1 MAKKTVKIQDRIKKN
16 VPDNEWFRNA
26 AKSLGFTSAEIVKD
40 LMPSTSDFLSY
51 NKSDA
56 MDLVKELRSNT
67 NGRNMIGRQF
77 QNIPQIK
84 AAADVL
90 KNARAD
96 IKSGKFYNMDRL
108 TEFDDDMDLEFGD
121 LFGEDGGVTFFDD
134 EEDSG
139 SQPSSQQPTV
149 IDTLPLAK
157 VISSSTEA
165 TVNTMIAVADQQMAF
180 QSEKLMF
187 DHRATT
193 SLLGGLSS
201 INDNLATLVQFNS
214 DSTAKYHAA
223 SLKFY
228 EESLEYF
235 KKAYDKPKE
244 EDIGFGADL
253 YTHTGGLKLSNYIKE
268 VKKNLADYKDE
279 NAMLSEIW
287 DTITNVDTIKGLAKN
302 PIGTIVPLIIKQ
314 KLPDLIKSTTKAVD
328 DSLSA
333 VIPAVLAKIN
343 SFDGSDNQM
352 LDNIYKI
359 FGSKAKLSYDVDLG
373 KYEKGAISW
382 DGESKKAL
390 VEVIPA
396 YLRRIESALTG
407 SDERIYNYDKGKF
420 AYASTIRDE
429 LEKEKREKEVSGFK
443 DTRSLM
449 RDVLSELRPSMGVRE
464 QFEKDM
470 DEYFATMTEKGSLIN
485 PFAYTNKHGV
495 KVDDISELG
504 LFDNDRER
512 AELMRR
518 VLKGL
523 STSDLT
529 KMATVGI
536 HDSRNNT
543 QRYMEKVRLNPT
555 LSGYSA
561 LYNDVDGENKAS
573 YKGGIIGKTDKFGL
587 TQLDYLRDIRSALI
601 NGIRVF
607 PDTQKRYRNWK
618 PNLALMNR
626 EREENKNARE
636 REKQENASTMFEE
649 MNLGNTG
656 DDLKT
661 ILARSEEEWKNIHK
675 RTNKSVE
682 YDGNNKLIK
691 GANKLSSIINT
702 QVYNVLF
709 GDELTKDDARE
720 MVGKIAG
727 VAGGKSLLSSI
738 TGFFQDTVKGVGSYF
753 TGKPYVTSDGV
764 QVEGNPDSI
773 MGKIGSFFSGAFDK
787 AKNIKDSGIFSKITT
802 DFMDGFDQFKV
813 NLFGEKKLTESGESR
828 KQTFKEFADVIKPRL
843 PKAIGAGL
851 GSAMVK
857 TALASKLG
865 ILGSVLLPGG
875 PIGAALVGTSVSLL
889 SQSETFKKW
898 AFGDLGEDGSRSG
911 GVISKELQ
919 DKFKDNKKSLAKGA
933 GIGFISSFFLPG
945 GPITGALLG
954 MGGSIVA
961 KNEAFQEF
969 LYGKDFKDKK
979 KKSLMDGAFGKVY
992 RSMLGENANPKLATF
1007 LGASGMGIGLAQG
1020 VGLLPSFLLPGGPI
1034 MGSML
1039 GLAAGITASSD
1050 KFQNM
1055 LFGEKDV
1062 DGKRYGGLFTQLTNW
1077 FSTSFMQPLK
1087 IKATE
1092 INDKIYGFLKGKV
1105 FDPIIMAFEPIKQ
1118 AGKFLV
1124 EDAKNAI
1131 IESFTKVTDPVIQS
1145 FRDHVTK
1152 PLGDALKKVIVN
1164 PLKKIFKGIFSGIG
1178 KLAGAILTSPIKMI
1192 SAVGSAADRFN
1203 ERHVINDEKK
1213 RRRAEYEQDI
1223 QENGMTIGKWFKGF
1237 GVERISKEDREKLIN
1252 EKLGYRN
1259 GKSYKEAK
1267 KDKKQE
1273 LKEELA
1279 KRAEKRADLQR
1290 QFEEDKAFGKASGWK
1305 YASKSQKEKRDQELK
1320 EKSQWMQEK
1329 ALQEAQD
1336 TGEKVGKVSNTVDE
1350 VNKNTFQ
1357 AYNVLNDI
1365 YGLLKTN
1372 LKALGKKTGMN
1383 DVIDELREN
1392 GQSHADGLEE
1402 VPKDG
1407 YVAELHK
1414 GEMVVPSKPAGVLRN
1429 IFGNGASLINKLMG
1443 DEAKDR
1449 NDNALGLT
1457 DEEAEQRKELQDQD
1471 RKAKVSRKNVDFLQ
1485 NQLAAKKKEKEEK
1498 KWKDDILSA
1507 IHDVGDKVTAGAA
1520 AGASLFD
1527 KLKDL
1532 FSNMPS
1538 GIVNGIGSI
1547 LQGLGIG
1554 GSLATI
1560 AGVAMGKWVEYQN
1573 SEEYIT
1579 SRTDADGKQVF
1590 DNANYE
1596 IGKKFLNSGTRKAF
1610 MKPVNVVKEK
1620 IVDPLVDVGKK
1631 AYNSKTGQSIIKGT
1645 KNVGNKIATG
1655 AKSTVT
1661 KIDNYIN
1668 PKKTITGKSFLG
1680 TNYSY
1685 ATNVIDKSARKGIAK
1700 PLGAVSDTVKATKD
1714 NAKST
1719 VAKFIDVGKKALGF
1733 LAEKVAEK
1741 FPKVAKFIS
1750 KADTIFAKMLKNC
1763 NGIAKKFSKKIGAF
1777 LTSSALK
1784 SNPVGL
1790 ALDAVLAVG
1799 DFISGLTA
1807 GNAGNLFGVSKQNV
1821 DAKMRGITALL
1832 QTACNFSWMGVI
1844 WIINEITNSMF
1855 GINFIRSLAVWI
1867 YNAIPGDKIDTNDSD
1882 ISNCDSIESALG
1894 VLGVTADK
1902 MYLFKKGDGWK
1913 DFSKAKNEE
1922 FEGLI
1927 SAREQMEL
1935 ARLQYNL
1942 EHGTSLD
1949 SDAWVDKESQTLG
1962 GKVLDTISKPFKKTN
1977 AEKEAKYQKKVDKYS
1992 AKVAKYEEK
2001 VENSNFFT
2009 KGINKMLL
2017 NYNKKKLEKNEK
2029 KLTTYKNVN
2038 EKAKAKKSG
2047 NTTAPV
2053 EEYVNYNAASQ
2064 AENRTISSQRAA
2076 ELAAGLNLYSDGK
2089 LIQYDDEGNILT
2101 GDAGT
2106 GEDDPYGVNQAK
2118 KIEKEGKTKESKTAS
2133 KLLMR
2138 VGQNTLK
2145 SIKNYGT
2152 VIGKGLQFNVGLV
2165 SKAFKG
2171 AQEGLSKVAKKTS
2184 KIITKDS
2191 DKTSKDLTT
2200 ENKGLLSAVKNSF
2213 NKVKE
2218 KVQSITGSLSNIQIG
2233 SISLGDIGDSLT
2245 NGVKSV
2251 VEKVFG
2257 WLGLD
2262 DNNNNKKSTSSSSS
2276 NSSSNDSWFTK
2287 AGNTVKSWFN
2297 FGKSGS
2303 ETRTK
2308 SNRESGYI
2316 QPTSTTNNT
2325 SNTNN
2330 KFVFYSQS
2338 DSRWGNNRIGGT
2350 KRNMTQA
2357 GCGPTSLAMAI
2368 SQMTGE
2374 EITPDTIA
2382 RLGKDYLPGYSEYK
2396 LFPEIAKKFGMNY
2409 FDTADATEIM
2419 DSLKSGKPVILSGRT
2434 DGKGMT
2440 PYTKEGHIVVAN
2452 HADGNRVF
2460 INDPRGK
2467 EFSGYYD
2474 INTIMNGLN
2483 RGMVLSPSSQMNINK
2498 YSNGKVKG
2506 WKNPTEENP
2515 NRIPLLYGDSEFT
2528 NMEENLG
2535 GTPGQVRV
2543 ADRVLSYARAF
2554 LANTSKFKYSQ
2565 AQSKTTGRYGIDNN
2579 NIGADCSSFVSHV
2592 LSVAG
2597 DTGKISYLSQSFW
2610 DQAGYKVDDPQIGDV
2625 VCQEGHVGLYSG
2637 DGKYIHM
2644 SGRKDGIKESKAI
2657 QRGNNRHR
2665 GYKRLLKNP
2674 DAMVDATITGGNS
2687 LLGTVVATESGNPVT
2702 SGGGTTGAVGGS
2714 QSSGSSVEQMGV
2726 FAKMGNAANNLMAS
2740 IFNGKQVDMY
2750 ASADPANTTAPG
2762 GTVDIS
2768 GSPNTRRAVWDF
2780 FTGMGY
2786 SKEATAG
2793 IMGNFQQ
2800 ESGIDP
2806 KIIQG
2811 GGKGPA
2817 AGIAQWENYNKKS
2830 ARWADLNNYAQSK
2843 GKDWTDLQTQLEFVH
2858 KELEGSAPDT
2868 YTASLLKK
2876 RGGIEK
2882 LKSLTNVKDAVH
2894 MFEETFERAG
2904 KPMWEKRYK
2913 YADSIY
2919 NEFANSS
2926 NAGAGGYATATSAE
2940 NAPTDGSIPSSMNGW
2955 AYYKQ
2960 TDPKW
2965 QNGANGRIGKQGC
2978 GMSSHAMM
2986 LTTMFGKEITPVTVG
3001 EWAIKRGQWPGGMS
3015 WTMPST
3021 IAKTFN
3027 LDMPLSIEKSNGAS
3041 NADLDK
3047 VKAEIKA
3054 GRPVILSG
3062 VGKSKDLNTPFTTG
3076 GHIVLAVGV
3085 DGQNRLI
3092 INDPRGPQYTKA
3104 YEDSGVMDI
3113 GTGLRGAWSFEKTG
3127 GSIIPTDWT
3136 TGSDFAATPGTSGG
3150 LTGDASS
3157 APSIDQMGVFA
3168 KMGNAANNLMASIF
3182 NGKQVDMYASN
3193 TGTTTTGGTPLSG
3206 GDFIGKVSSKYEVSY
3221 PTNRGDF
3228 ISNGAAWG
3236 DPGGTSYGLPQFATN
3251 TGSAKS
3257 FAKWISGKVD
3267 TNLGTLTPNTSAYN
3281 SEWKAIPNKIGM
3293 DKFEQL
3299 QGEYAFQLL
3308 GEPFGNKWLSATGLT
3323 MKNRGFQ
3330 EMLYSAGIQHGPG
3343 TAKKYATGI
3352 TSSMSDEAVVDKFY
3366 DNRGELNST
3375 NGSVKASLKKR
3386 FAKEREDIKALLG
3399 TPVASTSKGDAGMGE
3414 GDGKTYWA
3422 NTPKTTPK
3430 AKHTGPTITRA
3441 DKAAYAN
3448 AKRAIDKLDR
3458 QITNSMNNTT
3468 VSNSRD
3474 YANILKAI
3482 VEQLQAISNNTADTA
3497 KGVSNIEIVSAN
3509 EPVYGGSGTVSG
3521 NKRNKTIDTR
3531 QANNNTGY
3539 DIARKMAS
3547 YK

>member
-40 LMPSTSDFLSY
+40 LMPATSDFLSY

-56 MDLVKELRSNT
+56 VDLVKELRSNT

-77 QNIPQIK
+77 KNIPQIK
-84 AAADVL
+84 AAVDVL
-90 KNARAD
+90 NNARAD

-108 TEFDDDMDLEFGD
+108 SEFDDDMDFEFGD

-134 EEDSG
+134 EEDLE

-157 VISSSTEA
+157 VVSSSTEA

-187 DHRATT
+187 DHRATS
-193 SLLGGLSS
+193 SLLGGISS

-228 EESLEYF
+228 EESLDYF
-235 KKAYDKPKE
+235 KKVYDNPKE
-244 EDIGFGADL
+244 EDIGFGTDL
-253 YTHTGGLKLSNYIKE
+253 YTHTGGLKLSNYMKE

-279 NAMLSEIW
+279 NAMLGEIW

-314 KLPDLIKSTTKAVD
+314 KLPDVIKSTTKAVD

-343 SFDGSDNQM
+343 TFDGNDNQM
-352 LDNIYKI
+352 LDTIYKI

-407 SDERIYNYDKGKF
+407 SDERIYNFDKGKF
-420 AYASTIRDE
+420 AYASTIRDDI
-429 LEKEKREKEVSGFK
+429 EKEKREKEVSGFK

-449 RDVLSELRPSMGVRE
+449 RNVLSELRPSMEVRE

-470 DEYFATMTEKGSLIN
+470 DEYFAAMTEKGSLIN

-495 KVDDISELG
+495 EVDDISELG

-561 LYNDVDGENKAS
+561 LYNDVDGENKVS
-573 YKGGIIGKTDKFGL
+573 YKGGILGKTDMFGL

-607 PDTQKRYRNWK
+607 PDTQKRYRNWQ

-626 EREENKNARE
+626 EREENRTVRE
-636 REKQENASTMFEE
+636 REERENAPTMFEE

-656 DDLKT
+656 DDLRT
-661 ILARSEEEWKNIHK
+661 ILARSEEEWENIHK
-675 RTNKSVE
+675 KTNGTVE
-682 YDGNNKLIK
+682 YDGDNKLIK

-709 GDELTKDDARE
+709 GDELTEDDARE

-727 VAGGKSLLSSI
+727 VGGGKSLLSSI
-738 TGFFQDTVKGVGSYF
+738 TGFFKDTVKGVGSYF

-773 MGKIGSFFSGAFDK
+773 MGKISSFFSGAFDK
-787 AKNIKDSGIFSKITT
+787 AKDIKNSGIFSKITT

-813 NLFGEKKLTESGESR
+813 NLFGEKKLTESGENR

-851 GSAMVK
+851 GSAMIK

-1092 INDKIYGFLKGKV
+1092 LNDKLYGFLKGKV

-1118 AGKFLV
+1118 AGKFLI

-1203 ERHVINDEKK
+1203 ERHVIKDEKK

-1252 EKLGYRN
+1252 EKLSYRN
-1259 GKSYKEAK
+1259 GKTYKEAK

-1305 YASKSQKEKRDQELK
+1305 YASKSQKEKREQELK

-1365 YGLLKTN
+1365 YGLLKDN
-1372 LKALGKKTGMN
+1372 LKALGKKTGMS
-1383 DVIDELREN
+1383 DVIDELRDK

-1429 IFGNGASLINKLMG
+1429 IFGSGASLISKMMS

-1507 IHDVGDKVTAGAA
+1507 IHGVGDKVTAGAA

-1560 AGVAMGKWVEYQN
+1560 AGPLMGKWADYQN

-1610 MKPVNVVKEK
+1610 AKPIKVAKEK
-1620 IVDPLVDVGKK
+1620 IVDPIVDVGKK

-1685 ATNVIDKSARKGIAK
+1685 ATDVIDKSARKGIAK
-1700 PLGAVSDTVKATKD
+1700 PLGAVSDAVKATKD

-1719 VAKFIDVGKKALGF
+1719 VAKFIDVAKKALGF
-1733 LAEKVAEK
+1733 LSEKVAEK

-1763 NGIAKKFSKKIGAF
+1763 DDIVKKFSKKISSF

-1821 DAKMRGITALL
+1821 DGKMRGITAVL

-1902 MYLFKKGDGWK
+1902 MYLFKKGDEWK

-1962 GKVLDTISKPFKKTN
+1962 GKVLDTITKPFKKTN
-1977 AEKEAKYQKKVDKYS
+1977 AQKEAKYQKKVDKYS

-2001 VENSNFFT
+2001 VENSNFLT
-2009 KGINKMLL
+2009 KGWNKMLL

-2064 AENRTISSQRAA
+2064 AENQRISSQRAA
-2076 ELAAGLNLYSDGK
+2076 ELAAGLNLYSNGQ
-2089 LIQYDDEGNILT
+2089 LVQYDDEGNILT

-2106 GEDDPYGVNQAK
+2106 GEEDPYGVNQAK
-2118 KIEKEGKTKESKTAS
+2118 KIEKEGKTKESKTVS
-2133 KLLMR
+2133 KILMKS
-2138 VGQNTLK
+2138 GQNTLK
-2145 SIKNYGT
+2145 MIKNYGS

-2184 KIITKDS
+2184 KTITNDS
-2191 DKTSKDLTT
+2191 DKTSKELTT

-2218 KVQSITGSLSNIQIG
+2218 KVQGITGSLSNIQIG

-2245 NGVKSV
+2245 NGVKTV

-2257 WLGLD
+2257 WLGLGGEED
-2262 DNNNNKKSTSSSSS
+2262 TTTKSSSSTTKK
-2276 NSSSNDSWFTK
+2276 DESWLTK

-2316 QPTSTTNNT
+2316 QPTNTTNNT

-2419 DSLKSGKPVILSGRT
+2419 DSLKSGKPVILSGKT

-2452 HADGNRVF
+2452 HVDGNRVF

-2474 INTIMNGLN
+2474 ISTIMNGLN
-2483 RGMVLSPSSQMNINK
+2483 RGMVLSPSAQMNVNK
-2498 YSNGKVKG
+2498 YSNGKVEG

-2565 AQSKTTGRYGIDNN
+2565 AQSNTTGRYGIDNN

-2610 DQAGYKVDDPQIGDV
+2610 DEAGYKVDDPQIGDV
-2625 VCQEGHVGLYSG
+2625 VCQQGHVGLYSG

-2657 QRGNNRHR
+2657 QRGNNKHR
-2665 GYKRLLKNP
+2665 GYKRVLKNP

-2702 SGGGTTGAVGGS
+2702 SGGGTPADGTTGSIGGS
-2714 QSSGSSVEQMGV
+2714 QPSGVEQMGV
-2726 FAKMGNAANNLMAS
+2726 FAKLGNIGNNLMAS
-2740 IFNGKQVDMY
+2740 IFNGKEVDMY
-2750 ASADPANTTAPG
+2750 ASAAPADTTSTPG

-2830 ARWADLNNYAQSK
+2830 ARWADLNKYAQSK

-2876 RGGIEK
+2876 RGGVEK

-2904 KPMWEKRYK
+2904 KPMWENRYK
-2913 YADSIY
+2913 YANSIY

-2926 NAGAGGYATATSAE
+2926 NAGAGGYATATAAE
-2940 NAPTDGSIPSSMNGW
+2940 TAPTDGSIPSSMNGW

-2965 QNGANGRIGKQGC
+2965 QNGANGRVGKQGC

-3001 EWAIKRGQWPGGMS
+3001 EWAIKNGQWPGGMS
-3015 WTMPST
+3015 WTMPPS

-3062 VGKSKDLNTPFTTG
+3062 TGKSKDLNTPFTTG

-3113 GTGLRGAWSFEKTG
+3113 GTGLRGAWSFEKTS

-3136 TGSDFAATPGTSGG
+3136 TGSDFAATPGAIGI
-3150 LTGDASS
+3150 TGDTSS
-3157 APSIDQMGVFA
+3157 VAAPSIDQMGVFA
-3168 KMGNAANNLMASIF
+3168 KMGNIGNNLMASIF
-3182 NGKQVDMYASN
+3182 NGKQVDMYGSTSTSPSSGTPA
-3193 TGTTTTGGTPLSG
+3193 TGTGKFPTYNLNDAQLKGIANILQHEQPGYEGMQAEASLMANLVDMSGDDKATVDNLVKKATGGW
-3206 GDFIGKVSSKYEVSY
+3206 FAKGKSRFNNPGNPNETAMDAARKVLIEGKRTVPRYVNEHDCFSDLTSVTTDGKSIKPSDRSAYK
-3221 PTNRGDF
+3221 PHNTK
-3228 ISNGAAWG
+3228 ISNRYGAKGIFHSFPNSESDPFYYTSEENRKKWG
-3236 DPGGTSYGLPQFATN
+3236 DDCY
-3251 TGSAKS
+3251 
-3257 FAKWISGKVD
+3257 
-3267 TNLGTLTPNTSAYN
+3267 TP
-3281 SEWKAIPNKIGM
+3281 
-3293 DKFEQL
+3293 
-3299 QGEYAFQLL
+3299 
-3308 GEPFGNKWLSATGLT
+3308 
-3323 MKNRGFQ
+3323 
-3330 EMLYSAGIQHGPG
+3330 
-3343 TAKKYATGI
+3343 
-3352 TSSMSDEAVVDKFY
+3352 
-3366 DNRGELNST
+3366 
-3375 NGSVKASLKKR
+3375 
-3386 FAKEREDIKALLG
+3386 
-3399 TPVASTSKGDAGMGE
+3399 TPPGDAGMGE

-3422 NTPKTTPK
+3422 NVPKTTP
-3430 AKHTGPTITRA
+3430 AKVSYTKEHQLTGA
-3441 DKAAYAN
+3441 DKAAYVN
-3448 AKRAIDKLDR
+3448 AKRAVDKLNR
-3458 QITNSMNNTT
+3458 QMTTNMNNQGTT
-3468 VSNSRD
+3468 APKD
-3474 YANILKAI
+3474 YADILAAI
-3482 VEQLQAISNNTADTA
+3482 VEQLQAISNNTANTA
-3497 KGVSNIEIVSAN
+3497 KGISEIEIVSAN
-3509 EPVYGGSGTVSG
+3509 EPVYGGSRPMSG
-3521 NKRNKTIDTR
+3521 NTKNKSIDTR
-3531 QANNNTGY
+3531 QANSNTGY

>member
-51 NKSDA
+51 NKSDT
-56 MDLVKELRSNT
+56 MDLIKELRSNT

-108 TEFDDDMDLEFGD
+108 TEFDDDMDFEFGD

-134 EEDSG
+134 EEGSG

-187 DHRATT
+187 DHRATS

-244 EDIGFGADL
+244 EDIGFGVDL
-253 YTHTGGLKLSNYIKE
+253 YTHTGGLKLSNYMKE
-268 VKKNLADYKDE
+268 IKKNLADYKDE

-314 KLPDLIKSTTKAVD
+314 KLPDVIKSTTKAVD

-333 VIPAVLAKIN
+333 IIPAVLAKIN
-343 SFDGSDNQM
+343 SFDGNDNQM
-352 LDNIYKI
+352 LDTIYKI

-429 LEKEKREKEVSGFK
+429 IEKEKREKEVSGFK

-449 RDVLSELRPSMGVRE
+449 RNVLSELRPSMEVRE

-470 DEYFATMTEKGSLIN
+470 DEYFSAMTQKGSLIN
-485 PFAYTNKHGV
+485 PFTYTNKHGV
-495 KVDDISELG
+495 EVDDISELG
-504 LFDNDRER
+504 LFDNDNER

-536 HDSRNNT
+536 HDSRNDT
-543 QRYMEKVRLNPT
+543 QRYMEKIRLNPT

-561 LYNDVDGENKAS
+561 LYNDVEDENRIS
-573 YKGGIIGKTDKFGL
+573 YKGDILGKTDKFGL

-607 PDTQKRYRNWK
+607 PDTQKRYRNWQ

-626 EREENKNARE
+626 EREENRTVRE
-636 REKQENASTMFEE
+636 REERENAPTMFEE

-656 DDLKT
+656 DDLRT
-661 ILARSEEEWKNIHK
+661 ILARSEKEWENIHK
-675 RTNKSVE
+675 RTNGTVE
-682 YDGNNKLIK
+682 YDGDNKLIK

-709 GDELTKDDARE
+709 GNELTEDDARE

-727 VAGGKSLLSSI
+727 VGGGKSLLSSI
-738 TGFFQDTVKGVGSYF
+738 TGFFKDTVKGVGSYF

-773 MGKIGSFFSGAFDK
+773 MGKISSFFSGAFDK
-787 AKNIKDSGIFSKITT
+787 ARDVKNSGIFSKITT

-813 NLFGEKKLTESGESR
+813 SLFGEKKLTESGENR
-828 KQTFKEFADVIKPRL
+828 KQTFKEFADIIKPRI

-851 GSAMVK
+851 GSAMIK

-961 KNEAFQEF
+961 KNDAFQEF

-979 KKSLMDGAFGKVY
+979 KKSLMDGVFGKVY

-1077 FSTSFMQPLK
+1077 FNTSFMQPLK

-1092 INDKIYGFLKGKV
+1092 INDKLYGFLKGKV

-1203 ERHVINDEKK
+1203 ERHVIKDEKK

-1237 GVERISKEDREKLIN
+1237 GVEHISKKDREKLIN
-1252 EKLGYRN
+1252 EKLSYRN
-1259 GKSYKEAK
+1259 GKTYKEAK

-1305 YASKSQKEKRDQELK
+1305 YASKSQKEKREQELK

-1365 YGLLKTN
+1365 YGLLKDN
-1372 LKALGKKTGMN
+1372 LKALGKKTGMS
-1383 DVIDELREN
+1383 DVIDELRDK

-1429 IFGNGASLINKLMG
+1429 IFGSGASLISKMMG

-1507 IHDVGDKVTAGAA
+1507 IHGVGDKVTAGAA

-1560 AGVAMGKWVEYQN
+1560 AGLLMGKWADYQN

-1610 MKPVNVVKEK
+1610 AKPIKVAKEK
-1620 IVDPLVDVGKK
+1620 IVDPIVDVGKK
-1631 AYNSKTGQSIIKGT
+1631 AYNSKTSQSIIKGT
-1645 KNVGNKIATG
+1645 KNAGNKIATG

-1685 ATNVIDKSARKGIAK
+1685 ATDVIDKSARKGIAK
-1700 PLGAVSDTVKATKD
+1700 PLGAVSDAVKATKD

-1719 VAKFIDVGKKALGF
+1719 VAKFIDVAKKALGF
-1733 LAEKVAEK
+1733 LSEKVAEK

-1750 KADTIFAKMLKNC
+1750 KADNIFAKILKNC
-1763 NGIAKKFSKKIGAF
+1763 DGVVKKFSKKIGSF

-1821 DAKMRGITALL
+1821 DGKMRGITAVL

-1855 GINFIRSLAVWI
+1855 GVNFIRSLAVWI

-1902 MYLFKKGDGWK
+1902 IYLFKKGDEWK

-1962 GKVLDTISKPFKKTN
+1962 GKVLDTITKPFKKTN
-1977 AEKEAKYQKKVDKYS
+1977 AQKEAKYQKKVDKYS
-1992 AKVAKYEEK
+1992 ANVAKYEEK
-2001 VENSNFFT
+2001 VENSNFLT
-2009 KGINKMLL
+2009 KGWNKMLL

-2053 EEYVNYNAASQ
+2053 EEYVNYNAATQ
-2064 AENRTISSQRAA
+2064 AENQRISSQRAA
-2076 ELAAGLNLYSDGK
+2076 ELAAGLNLYSNGQ

-2106 GEDDPYGVNQAK
+2106 GEEDPYGVNQAK
-2118 KIEKEGKTKESKTAS
+2118 KIEKEGKTKESKTVS
-2133 KLLMR
+2133 KILMKS
-2138 VGQNTLK
+2138 GQNTLK
-2145 SIKNYGT
+2145 MIKNYGS

-2184 KIITKDS
+2184 KTITNDS
-2191 DKTSKDLTT
+2191 DKTSKELTT

-2218 KVQSITGSLSNIQIG
+2218 KVQGITGSLSNIQVG

-2245 NGVKSV
+2245 NGVKTV

-2257 WLGLD
+2257 WLGLGGEED
-2262 DNNNNKKSTSSSSS
+2262 TTTSSSSS
-2276 NSSSNDSWFTK
+2276 TAKKDENILTK
-2287 AGNTVKSWFN
+2287 AGNTIKSWFN

-2316 QPTSTTNNT
+2316 QPANTTNNT

-2419 DSLKSGKPVILSGRT
+2419 DSLKSGKPVILSGKT

-2452 HADGNRVF
+2452 HVDGNRVF

-2483 RGMVLSPSSQMNINK
+2483 RGMVLSPSAQMNVNK
-2498 YSNGKVKG
+2498 YSNGKVEG

-2565 AQSKTTGRYGIDNN
+2565 AQSNTTGRHGIDNN

-2597 DTGKISYLSQSFW
+2597 DTGKIAYLSQSFW
-2610 DQAGYKVDDPQIGDV
+2610 DEAGYKVDDPQIGDV
-2625 VCQEGHVGLYSG
+2625 VCQQGHVGLYSG

-2644 SGRKDGIKESKAI
+2644 SGKKDGIKESKAI
-2657 QRGNNRHR
+2657 QRGNNPHR
-2665 GYKRLLKNP
+2665 GYKRVLKNP

-2702 SGGGTTGAVGGS
+2702 SGGGTIGTPADGTTGSIGGS
-2714 QSSGSSVEQMGV
+2714 QSSGVEQMGV
-2726 FAKMGNAANNLMAS
+2726 FAKLGNIGNNLMAS
-2740 IFNGKQVDMY
+2740 IFNGKEVDMY
-2750 ASADPANTTAPG
+2750 ASAAPADTTGTVTTPG

-2830 ARWADLNNYAQSK
+2830 ARWADLNKYAQSK

-2868 YTASLLKK
+2868 YTATLLKK

-2904 KPMWEKRYK
+2904 KPMWENRYK
-2913 YADSIY
+2913 YANSIY

-2926 NAGAGGYATATSAE
+2926 NAGAGGYATATAAE
-2940 NAPTDGSIPSSMNGW
+2940 TAPTDGSIPSSMNGW

-2965 QNGANGRIGKQGC
+2965 QNGANGRVGKQGC

-3001 EWAIKRGQWPGGMS
+3001 EWAIKHGQWPGGMA
-3015 WTMPST
+3015 WTMPPS

-3062 VGKSKDLNTPFTTG
+3062 RGKSKDLNTPFTTG

-3104 YEDSGVMDI
+3104 YDDSGVMDI
-3113 GTGLRGAWSFEKTG
+3113 GTGLRGAWSFEKTS

-3136 TGSDFAATPGTSGG
+3136 TGSDFAATPGATGG
-3150 LTGDASS
+3150 IPSITGDASS
-3157 APSIDQMGVFA
+3157 VAAPSIDQMGIFA
-3168 KMGNAANNLMASIF
+3168 KMGNIGNNLMASIF
-3182 NGKQVDMYASN
+3182 NGKQVDMYGSASTDTSSTPSSGTPA
-3193 TGTTTTGGTPLSG
+3193 TGTGKFPTYNLNDAQLKGVANILQHEQSGYEGMQAEASLMANLVDISGDDKATVDNLVKKATGGW
-3206 GDFIGKVSSKYEVSY
+3206 FAKGKSRFNNPGNPNETAMDAARKVLIEGKRTVPRYVNEHDCFSDLTSVTTDGKSIKPSDRSAYK
-3221 PTNRGDF
+3221 PHNTK
-3228 ISNGAAWG
+3228 ISNRYGAKGIFHSFPNSESDPFYYTSEENRKKWG
-3236 DPGGTSYGLPQFATN
+3236 DDCY
-3251 TGSAKS
+3251 
-3257 FAKWISGKVD
+3257 
-3267 TNLGTLTPNTSAYN
+3267 TP
-3281 SEWKAIPNKIGM
+3281 
-3293 DKFEQL
+3293 
-3299 QGEYAFQLL
+3299 
-3308 GEPFGNKWLSATGLT
+3308 
-3323 MKNRGFQ
+3323 
-3330 EMLYSAGIQHGPG
+3330 
-3343 TAKKYATGI
+3343 
-3352 TSSMSDEAVVDKFY
+3352 
-3366 DNRGELNST
+3366 
-3375 NGSVKASLKKR
+3375 
-3386 FAKEREDIKALLG
+3386 
-3399 TPVASTSKGDAGMGE
+3399 TPPGDAGMGE

-3422 NTPKTTPK
+3422 NTPKTSPTK
-3430 AKHTGPTITRA
+3430 VSYTKEHQLTGA
-3441 DKAAYAN
+3441 DKAAYVN
-3448 AKRAIDKLDR
+3448 AKRAVDR
-3458 QITNSMNNTT
+3458 LNRQMTTNMNNQGTPAPK
-3468 VSNSRD
+3468 D
-3474 YANILKAI
+3474 YANILAAI
-3482 VEQLQAISNNTADTA
+3482 VEQLQAISNNTANTA
-3497 KGVSNIEIVSAN
+3497 KGISEIEIVSAN
-3509 EPVYGGSGTVSG
+3509 EPVYGGSKPMSG
-3521 NKRNKTIDTR
+3521 NTKNKSIDTR
-3531 QANNNTGY
+3531 QANSNTGY

>member
-40 LMPSTSDFLSY
+40 LMPATSDFLSY

-56 MDLVKELRSNT
+56 VDLVKELRSNT

-77 QNIPQIK
+77 KNIPQIK

-90 KNARAD
+90 NNARAD

-108 TEFDDDMDLEFGD
+108 TEFDDDMDFEFGD

-157 VISSSTEA
+157 VVSSSTEA

-187 DHRATT
+187 DHRATS

-244 EDIGFGADL
+244 EEGIGFGTDL

-279 NAMLSEIW
+279 NAMLGEIW

-314 KLPDLIKSTTKAVD
+314 KLPDVIKSTTKAVD

-333 VIPAVLAKIN
+333 IIPAVLAKIN
-343 SFDGSDNQM
+343 SFDGNDNQM
-352 LDNIYKI
+352 LDTIYKI

-407 SDERIYNYDKGKF
+407 SDERIYNFDKGKF

-429 LEKEKREKEVSGFK
+429 IEKEKREKEVSGFK

-449 RDVLSELRPSMGVRE
+449 RNVLSELRPSMEVRE

-470 DEYFATMTEKGSLIN
+470 DEYFAAMTEKGSLIN
-485 PFAYTNKHGV
+485 PFTYTNKHGV
-495 KVDDISELG
+495 EVDDISELG
-504 LFDNDRER
+504 LFNNDRER

-561 LYNDVDGENKAS
+561 LYNDVDDENKVS
-573 YKGGIIGKTDKFGL
+573 YKGGILGKTDKFGL

-607 PDTQKRYRNWK
+607 PDTQKRYRNWQ

-626 EREENKNARE
+626 EREENRTARE
-636 REKQENASTMFEE
+636 REERENAPTMLEE

-656 DDLKT
+656 DDLRT
-661 ILARSEEEWKNIHK
+661 ILAKSEEEWKNIHK
-675 RTNKSVE
+675 RTNGTVE
-682 YDGNNKLIK
+682 YDGDNKLIK

-709 GDELTKDDARE
+709 GDELTEDDARE

-727 VAGGKSLLSSI
+727 VGGGKSLLSSI
-738 TGFFQDTVKGVGSYF
+738 TGFFKDTVKGVGSYF

-773 MGKIGSFFSGAFDK
+773 MGKISSFFSGAFDK
-787 AKNIKDSGIFSKITT
+787 AKDIKNSGIFSKITT

-813 NLFGEKKLTESGESR
+813 SLFGEKKLTESGENR

-851 GSAMVK
+851 GSAMIK

-1092 INDKIYGFLKGKV
+1092 INDKLYGFLKGKV

-1118 AGKFLV
+1118 AGKFLI

-1203 ERHVINDEKK
+1203 ERHVIKDEKK

-1252 EKLGYRN
+1252 EKLSYRN
-1259 GKSYKEAK
+1259 GKTYKEAK

-1305 YASKSQKEKRDQELK
+1305 YASKSQKEKREQELK

-1365 YGLLKTN
+1365 YGLLKDN
-1372 LKALGKKTGMN
+1372 LKALGKKTGMS
-1383 DVIDELREN
+1383 DVIDELRDK

-1429 IFGNGASLINKLMG
+1429 IFGSGASLISKMMS

-1507 IHDVGDKVTAGAA
+1507 IHGVGDKVTAGAA

-1560 AGVAMGKWVEYQN
+1560 AGLLMGKWADYQN

-1610 MKPVNVVKEK
+1610 AKPIKVAKEK
-1620 IVDPLVDVGKK
+1620 IVDPIVDVGKK
-1631 AYNSKTGQSIIKGT
+1631 AYNSKTGQAIIKGT

-1685 ATNVIDKSARKGIAK
+1685 ATDVIDKSARKGIAK
-1700 PLGAVSDTVKATKD
+1700 PLGAVSDAVKATKD

-1719 VAKFIDVGKKALGF
+1719 VAKFIDVAKKALGF
-1733 LAEKVAEK
+1733 LSEKVAEK

-1763 NGIAKKFSKKIGAF
+1763 DDIVKKFSKKISSF

-1821 DAKMRGITALL
+1821 DGKMRGITAVL

-1855 GINFIRSLAVWI
+1855 GVNFIRSLAVWI

-1902 MYLFKKGDGWK
+1902 MYLFKKGDEWK

-1962 GKVLDTISKPFKKTN
+1962 GKVLDTITKPFKKTN
-1977 AEKEAKYQKKVDKYS
+1977 AQKEAKYQKKVDKYS

-2001 VENSNFFT
+2001 VENSNFLT
-2009 KGINKMLL
+2009 KGWNKMLL

-2064 AENRTISSQRAA
+2064 AENQRISSQRAA
-2076 ELAAGLNLYSDGK
+2076 ELAAGLNLYSNGQ
-2089 LIQYDDEGNILT
+2089 LVQYDDEGNILT

-2106 GEDDPYGVNQAK
+2106 GEEDPYGVNQAK
-2118 KIEKEGKTKESKTAS
+2118 KIEKEGKTKESKTVS
-2133 KLLMR
+2133 KILMKS
-2138 VGQNTLK
+2138 GQNTLK
-2145 SIKNYGT
+2145 MIKNYGS

-2184 KIITKDS
+2184 KTITSDS
-2191 DKTSKDLTT
+2191 DKTSKELTT

-2218 KVQSITGSLSNIQIG
+2218 KVQGITGSLSNIQIG

-2245 NGVKSV
+2245 TGVKTV

-2257 WLGLD
+2257 WLGLGGEEETT
-2262 DNNNNKKSTSSSSS
+2262 TSSSSS
-2276 NSSSNDSWFTK
+2276 KTKKDENWFTK

-2316 QPTSTTNNT
+2316 QPTNTTNNT

-2419 DSLKSGKPVILSGRT
+2419 DSLKSGKPVILSGKT

-2452 HADGNRVF
+2452 HVDGNRVF

-2483 RGMVLSPSSQMNINK
+2483 RGMVLSPSAQMNVNK
-2498 YSNGKVKG
+2498 YSNGKVEG
-2506 WKNPTEENP
+2506 WENPTEENP

-2610 DQAGYKVDDPQIGDV
+2610 DEAGYKVDDPQIGDV
-2625 VCQEGHVGLYSG
+2625 VCQQGHVGLYSG

-2657 QRGNNRHR
+2657 QRGNNPHR
-2665 GYKRLLKNP
+2665 GYKRVLKNP

-2702 SGGGTTGAVGGS
+2702 SGGGTPADGTTGSIGGS
-2714 QSSGSSVEQMGV
+2714 QSSGVEQMGV
-2726 FAKMGNAANNLMAS
+2726 FAKLGNIGNNLMAS
-2740 IFNGKQVDMY
+2740 IFNGKEVDMY
-2750 ASADPANTTAPG
+2750 ASAAPADTTGTITG

-2830 ARWADLNNYAQSK
+2830 ARWADLNKYAQSK

-2904 KPMWEKRYK
+2904 KPMWENRYK
-2913 YADSIY
+2913 YANSIY

-2940 NAPTDGSIPSSMNGW
+2940 TAPTDGSIPSSMNGW

-2965 QNGANGRIGKQGC
+2965 QNGANGRVGKQGC

-3001 EWAIKRGQWPGGMS
+3001 EWAIKNGQWPGGMS
-3015 WTMPST
+3015 WTMPPS

-3041 NADLDK
+3041 DADLDK

-3062 VGKSKDLNTPFTTG
+3062 RGKSKDLNTPFTTG

-3104 YEDSGVMDI
+3104 YDDSGVMDI
-3113 GTGLRGAWSFEKTG
+3113 GTGLRGAWSFEKTS

-3136 TGSDFAATPGTSGG
+3136 TGSDFAATPGAIGI
-3150 LTGDASS
+3150 TGDTSS
-3157 APSIDQMGVFA
+3157 VAAPSIDQMGVFA
-3168 KMGNAANNLMASIF
+3168 KMGNIGNNLMASIF
-3182 NGKQVDMYASN
+3182 NGKQVDMYGSTSTSPSSGTPA
-3193 TGTTTTGGTPLSG
+3193 TGTGKFPTYNLNDAQLKGIANILQHEQPGYEGMQAEASLMANLVDMSGDDKATVDNLVKKATGGW
-3206 GDFIGKVSSKYEVSY
+3206 FAKGKSRFNNPGNPNETAMDAARKVLIEGKRTVPRYVNEHDCFSDLTSVTTDGKSIKPSDRSAYK
-3221 PTNRGDF
+3221 PHNTK
-3228 ISNGAAWG
+3228 ISNRYGAKGIFHSFPNSESDPFYYTSEDNRKKWG
-3236 DPGGTSYGLPQFATN
+3236 DDCY
-3251 TGSAKS
+3251 
-3257 FAKWISGKVD
+3257 
-3267 TNLGTLTPNTSAYN
+3267 TP
-3281 SEWKAIPNKIGM
+3281 
-3293 DKFEQL
+3293 
-3299 QGEYAFQLL
+3299 
-3308 GEPFGNKWLSATGLT
+3308 
-3323 MKNRGFQ
+3323 
-3330 EMLYSAGIQHGPG
+3330 
-3343 TAKKYATGI
+3343 
-3352 TSSMSDEAVVDKFY
+3352 
-3366 DNRGELNST
+3366 
-3375 NGSVKASLKKR
+3375 
-3386 FAKEREDIKALLG
+3386 
-3399 TPVASTSKGDAGMGE
+3399 TPPGDAGMGE

-3422 NTPKTTPK
+3422 NTPKTSPTK
-3430 AKHTGPTITRA
+3430 ASYTKEHQLTGA
-3441 DKAAYAN
+3441 DKAAYVN
-3448 AKRAIDKLDR
+3448 AKRAVDKLNR
-3458 QITNSMNNTT
+3458 QMTTNMNNQGTT
-3468 VSNSRD
+3468 APKD
-3474 YANILKAI
+3474 YADILAAI
-3482 VEQLQAISNNTADTA
+3482 VEQLQAISNNTANTA
-3497 KGVSNIEIVSAN
+3497 KGISEIEIVSAN
-3509 EPVYGGSGTVSG
+3509 EPVYGGSRPMSG
-3521 NKRNKTIDTR
+3521 NTKNKSIDTR
-3531 QANNNTGY
+3531 QANSNTGY